1 MGILDSMF
9 GGGQDQSQAGP
20 QTPGVLG
27 RLQAQYA
34 PGAYAAHEQALQQQA
49 IYQAALQT
57 PGMSP
62 QVAQALAMS
71 PQFFQSQ
78 QGAYLPSAP
87 EVTPVQNADGS
98 QTLVQKSNKGGG
110 AGHGVSISGIPITEP
125 PGTTAA
131 PAQAAGAAPATT
143 PQEQSGNAPT
153 ATAAPTN
160 TLQGMPG
167 STQAILKQIQTNKAA
182 GQDPMAGI
190 PEQYKGMAQA
200 VREGRE
206 TLKDITS
213 TRGAQTRNLVNEIIL
228 ASEPDFDE
236 NMNEARNTY
245 RKQYVSGKAT
255 DIGGQVKSLNKLAG
269 HANAMADAASSMNN
283 YGVGGVAPIAHA
295 LNKVGNE
302 FNSTPAAGLKRAADL
317 YTNELSTYV
326 SGKGGSGVDERKER
340 SAAFNPDATPQ
351 EMGNSLLTDIE
362 FLEKQMEGNEQHR
375 NSVFS
380 DPKMA
385 GKFPLVSPQAL
396 EQLNQAKV
404 KAHKLLGDYD
414 EWSKTSDGQKA
425 AISPKGAP
433 VTNGVPQIPGIPAG
447 WRLIK

>member
-9 GGGQDQSQAGP
+9 GGGSQDQSQGP
-20 QTPGVLG
+20 QSPGILG
-27 RLQAQYA
+27 RMQAQYA
-34 PGAYAAHEQALQQQA
+34 PGAYEATQQAQRQQA
-49 IYQAALQT
+49 IYHAALQT

-71 PQFFQSQ
+71 PQFFQNQ
-78 QGAYLPSAP
+78 QGAYLPQAP
-87 EVTPVQNADGS
+87 QVTPVQQSDGS
-98 QTLVQKSNKGGG
+98 QTLVQQSNPGGG
-110 AGHGVSISGIPITEP
+110 AGHGISISGIPITEP
-125 PGTTAA
+125 PGTTPNATR
-131 PAQAAGAAPATT
+131 AAGAT
-143 PQEQSGNAPT
+143 PPTQGGEQSGNAP
-153 ATAAPTN
+153 AASAGPGN

-167 STQAILKQIQTNKAA
+167 STNAILKQIEANKAA
-182 GQDPMAGI
+182 GADPMAGV
-190 PEQYKGMAQA
+190 PEYYKGMAQS

-213 TRGAQTRNLVNEIIL
+213 QRGAPTKNIVNAIIQ
-228 ASEPDFDE
+228 AAEPDFDE

-283 YGVGGVAPIAHA
+283 YGLGGVAPIAHR
-295 LNKVGNE
+295 LNEVGNMI
-302 FNSTPAAGLKRAADL
+302 NSTPQAGLKRAADL

-340 SAAFNPDATPQ
+340 SAAFHPNATPQ

-375 NSVFS
+375 NAVF
-380 DPKMA
+380 PGKMA
-385 GKFPLVSPQAL
+385 DKFPLVSPQAL

-404 KAHKLLGDYD
+404 KAHKLVGDYD
-414 EWSKTSDGQKA
+414 QWSQTAEGQKSG
-425 AISPKGAP
+425 ISPHGADVSVLP
-433 VTNGVPQIPGIPAG
+433 KSPTLPSG
-447 WRLIK
+447 WRLVK